1 MADAWGEGA
10 ELVDAGVEVKVESRM
25 LDARGRSAELM
36 EAGSR

>member
-1 MADAWGEGA
+1 
-10 ELVDAGVEVKVESRM
+10 VEVKVESRM